1 LAVEQH
7 DAPFGNALK
16 EVFEML
22 VKLRV
27 IMLPLC
33 FGVFFDTGEDE
44 VRNGDIFLKVFFCYF
59 EYFSHLFVF
68 FEFFEVVGSVFL
80 HLIGDG
86 IVDYCCLFAHFA
98 HLSQQPIFFLLDG
111 IVVLYSCPDE
121 MQSGQAILQRI
132 VLPALD
138 FSLY

>member
-68 FEFFEVVGSVFL
+68 FEFFEVV
-80 HLIGDG
+80 
-86 IVDYCCLFAHFA
+86 FAHFA